1 MLVSYNIT
9 RKIEETY
16 RYITRLREEDLVT
29 RLIEIKPG
37 ERAEILDMLS
47 GQETVETGGH
57 HHMGA
62 AKRLESM
69 GLRNGKQVEMLT
81 NQGTGP
87 LLLKVDESRIALGRG
102 IAKKIMVVKVEG

>member
-1 MLVSYNIT
+1 M
-9 RKIEETY
+9 
-16 RYITRLREEDLVT
+16 TRLVEL
-29 RLIEIKPG
+29 KSG
-37 ERAEILDMLS
+37 ERAQVIDMVS
-47 GQETVETGGH
+47 DHEPEERGH
-57 HHMGA
+57 HHGDA